1 MQILIKRVSLII
13 FFTCLVCFLG
23 FMKSHYIVTSSLFL
37 VSGILIYNGGDTE
50 KIYIE
55 NIIIIVLG
63 LGLIVFALLLKEV
76 ALTYTGTTY

>member
-1 MQILIKRVSLII
+1 
-13 FFTCLVCFLG
+13 
-23 FMKSHYIVTSSLFL
+23 MKSHYIVTSSLFL

-76 ALTYTGTTY
+76 ALIYTGTTY